1 MSLAPPQTHPQYGVT
16 QLIYALHAL
25 SLVVGIV
32 GMATVV
38 GAFLFG
44 WPSIIAVII
53 NYVKRGDVRGIWLE
67 SHFIWQIR
75 TLWYGL
81 LWAVLCGLFVL
92 LTLGLAVFVVWIPL
106 GILAVWFIYRI
117 VRGWL
122 ALTSGRS
129 MYV

>member
-25 SLVVGIV
+25 SLVIGIV